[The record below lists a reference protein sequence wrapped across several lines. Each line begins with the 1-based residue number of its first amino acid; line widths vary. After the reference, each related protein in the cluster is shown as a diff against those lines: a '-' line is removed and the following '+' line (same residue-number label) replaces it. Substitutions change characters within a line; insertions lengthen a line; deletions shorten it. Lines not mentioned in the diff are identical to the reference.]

1 MASSW
6 LRRVLQLNVLQ
17 VGILFQRQCFK
28 HFIRVGL
35 LIASLQIAACDAR
48 LRRPEDLLH
57 FCNFNSLYLGTGT
70 TVVLLLINQ
79 LRYVNIRRTPVNVVD
94 QVISAFIAQ
103 S

>member
-6 LRRVLQLNVLQ
+6 LRRVLELNELQ
-17 VGILFQRQCFK
+17 VGILFQRQCLK

-35 LIASLQIAACDAR
+35 LIAGLQIAACGAR

-70 TVVLLLINQ
+70 TVVLLLVNQ
-79 LRYVNIRRTPVNVVD
+79 LRYVYISRTPVNVVD
-94 QVISAFIAQ
+94 QVISASIAQ